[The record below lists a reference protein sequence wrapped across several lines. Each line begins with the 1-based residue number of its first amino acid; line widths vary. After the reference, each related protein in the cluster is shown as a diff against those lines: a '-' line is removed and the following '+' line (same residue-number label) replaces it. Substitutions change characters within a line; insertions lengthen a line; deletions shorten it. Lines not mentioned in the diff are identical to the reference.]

1 MEITGRQIFL
11 REIKFLALAGVLSV
25 VQTWFNCTRCHTDAA
40 AYARVTFLCFCLWV
54 LLWRGNSIITDII
67 NKRVSW
73 LTDPIRRL
81 LIGLA
86 AAIIYTISIV
96 LLIMYTFQ
104 WVFGFKL
111 GGNVQY
117 TLIYSVIITLIV
129 CVLLHSREFFLNWR
143 KLELDTA
150 QLRNESLTSRY
161 ESLKN
166 QMDPHFLFNS
176 LNVLT
181 NLVYQD
187 PDRSAAF
194 IKQLAEV
201 YRYVLDTRHNELVA
215 LDEERKFVN
224 AYLYLNR
231 IRFGEKLI
239 INDELNGA
247 SGWIPPLAVQMLVE
261 NAIKHNVISEE
272 DPLHIRLFVDN
283 GYVVVENN
291 LQRRQQIEGATS
303 GIGLENI
310 SKRYEMISQQKI
322 QVEETLHTFRVRLP
336 LIEKPDERIDH

>member
-11 REIKFLALAGVLSV
+11 RELKFLALVGGLSI
-25 VQTWFNCTRCHTDAA
+25 VQTWFNCTRCHTDAN
-40 AYARVTFLCFCLWV
+40 AYARVTFLSFCLWV
-54 LLWRGNSIITDII
+54 LLWRGNAFITDII
-67 NKRVSW
+67 DKRVSW

-96 LLIMYTFQ
+96 LLIMYTFK

-117 TLIYSVIITLIV
+117 TLFYSVIITLIV
-129 CVLLHSREFFLNWR
+129 CLFLHGREFFLNWR

-150 QLRNESLTSRY
+150 QLRNENLTSRY

-187 PDRSAAF
+187 ADRSAAF
-194 IKQLAEV
+194 IRQLADV
-201 YRYVLDTRHNELVA
+201 YRYVLDTRHSELVS
-215 LDEERKFVN
+215 LNEERKFVN

-231 IRFGEKLI
+231 IRFGDKLI
-239 INDELNGA
+239 VDDQLDGA
-247 SGWIPPLAVQMLVE
+247 GGWVPPLAIQMVVE

-272 DPLHIRLFVDN
+272 DPLTIKLLIRD

-291 LQRRQQIEGATS
+291 LQRRHQVEATT

-310 SKRYEMISQQKI
+310 SKRYEMISHKTI
-322 QVEETLHTFRVRLP
+322 RVEETPHTFRVCLP
-336 LIEKPDERIDH
+336 LIEKIDERTDH